1 MKENLALKELEQ
13 TLVDVINAHID
24 NESVSYGELV
34 GVLMILAVD
43 TILQRNECDHDDED
57 EE

>member
-1 MKENLALKELEQ
+1 MTENLALKELEQ

-43 TILQRNECDHDDED
+43 TILQRNECEHDDED
-57 EE
+57 